1 MSDQNLV
8 WSDILAIEIIRTR
21 LNVWQFL
28 ILSDHFRKVII
39 PSVIMILDNPP
50 LSMMDTMCT
59 FGFCANLRQ
68 FCPIGLLALLECLH
82 IGEEDLGTRLHHKY
96 LACSFVHVHTNYRQL
111 SCLLPHLQKMQGFGV
126 AQSDSDAEKWWTAAA
141 SSGRDPSALRASH
154 TLGLFYSRPEISEVC
169 V

>member
-39 PSVIMILDNPP
+39 PTVIMILDNPP

-111 SCLLPHLQKMQGFGV
+111 SVPPPPPPKNAGIWCCPV
-126 AQSDSDAEKWWTAAA
+126 
-141 SSGRDPSALRASH
+141 
-154 TLGLFYSRPEISEVC
+154 
-169 V
+169 